1 MRSDRQ
7 HVSLDFVARSI
18 LIVAVTG
25 EERGLLGSDY
35 FAHYPTVPSNSI
47 VANINLDMPL
57 FLYPVADII
66 AFGSEHSS
74 LEGTVG
80 EAIERSGLAAEFPD
94 LVVDPRAVGIFGRK
108 VPLDHVL
115 QPGDR
120 VEIYRPLIADPR
132 EARRQRASKPADGP
146 GGST

>member
-1 MRSDRQ
+1 MMSTVEGAGATIAVEVVYATREAQ
-7 HVSLDFVARSI
+7 KLVGLDVAP
-18 LIVAVTG
+18 G
-25 EERGLLGSDY
+25 C
-35 FAHYPTVPSNSI
+35 
-47 VANINLDMPL
+47 
-57 FLYPVADII
+57 
-66 AFGSEHSS
+66 
-74 LEGTVG
+74 TVG

-120 VEIYRPLIADPR
+120 VEIYRPLIADPK